1 MSKLATFQQAKKLKE
16 LGYKDNVRF
25 IYTPYITPEGKI
37 HNIEDGYEHYRELDH
52 DWNSDRTDRCSA
64 PSISEAL
71 EWFREV
77 KGVECEVCLR
87 LCFMGDTG
95 DATFGGYEYIVFDHN
110 TNKTISSTI
119 YHNRN
124 EAESALLDALIE
136 YVSK

>member
-1 MSKLATFQQAKKLKE
+1 MSKVVTFKQAVKLNK
-16 LGYKDNVRF
+16 LGFDSDSFEFCFDFVGDMLEIDAYNDNNGEYKLF
-25 IYTPYITPEGKI
+25 Y
-37 HNIEDGYEHYRELDH
+37 
-52 DWNSDRTDRCSA
+52 
-64 PSISEAL
+64 ISEAL

-77 KGVECEVCLR
+77 KGIECEVCLR
-87 LCFMGDTG
+87 LCFMGDSG
-95 DATFGGYEYIVFDHN
+95 EAVFGGYEYIVFDHN

>member
-1 MSKLATFQQAKKLKE
+1 MSKLVTFEQATKLKE
-16 LGYKDNVRF
+16 LGFHNDVLHFYKDDGGLHELEYFDREWSFGISSILDNCN
-25 IYTPYITPEGKI
+25 YYKGKYNAPYI
-37 HNIEDGYEHYRELDH
+37 H
-52 DWNSDRTDRCSA
+52 
-64 PSISEAL
+64 EAL

-77 KGVECEVCLR
+77 IGIECEVCLR
-87 LCFMGDTG
+87 LCFMGDSG
-95 DATFGGYEYIVFDHN
+95 EAVFGGYEYIVFDHN